1 MKDSDAESEMDVPQL
16 MRFRTR
22 DIGVECSGEQTPST
36 LESSASSFG

>member
-16 MRFRTR
+16 MPFRTR
-22 DIGVECSGEQTPST
+22 DIVVECSAERTPSP